1 MYTPAKQTLFITKKQ
16 MQSEI
21 FFHASHPSEICT
33 VNNSV
38 FNHSGFAINI
48 IVYPERKSFYKNPI
62 APAQEREVSH
72 EEDGFFLQRI

>member
-1 MYTPAKQTLFITKKQ
+1 

-21 FFHASHPSEICT
+21 FFNTSHPSEICT

-38 FNHSGFAINI
+38 FIHSGFAINI

-62 APAQEREVSH
+62 APAQERDRGSEFCS
-72 EEDGFFLQRI
+72 